1 MDKRAGRRGR
11 IKSGRIVL
19 AMLLFHPAAVS
30 KGSAREGTNCPPP
43 LNASAREGSRRR
55 TFLTEKMCD
64 RPVLRPM
71 VWATT
76 KSIATA
82 STLRTVFSAAARW
95 LKGTLAGDAPY
106 HSYLRVG
113 RIGALFARGRSL
125 ERRTPIDETGRKLLN
140 GGRYGGTYIQ
150 TIRNA
155 LIYQ

>member
-19 AMLLFHPAAVS
+19 ALPVVPSRRRF
-30 KGSAREGTNCPPP
+30 KGKRKGDKLPP
-43 LNASAREGSRRR
+43 LLKASAREGSR
-55 TFLTEKMCD
+55 
-64 RPVLRPM
+64 
-71 VWATT
+71 
-76 KSIATA
+76 
-82 STLRTVFSAAARW
+82 TVFSGAERR

-125 ERRTPIDETGRKLLN
+125 ERRTLIDETGRKLLN
-140 GGRYGGTYIQ
+140 GGRYGGTCIK

>member
-1 MDKRAGRRGR
+1 MDKRAGWRGR

-19 AMLLFHPAAVS
+19 ALPAVPS
-30 KGSAREGTNCPPP
+30 RRRFKGKRKGGDRLPPP
-43 LNASAREGSRRR
+43 LKASAREGSQ
-55 TFLTEKMCD
+55 
-64 RPVLRPM
+64 
-71 VWATT
+71 
-76 KSIATA
+76 
-82 STLRTVFSAAARW
+82 TVFSGAEPR

-113 RIGALFARGRSL
+113 KIGALFARGRSL

-140 GGRYGGTYIQ
+140 GGRYGGICIQ